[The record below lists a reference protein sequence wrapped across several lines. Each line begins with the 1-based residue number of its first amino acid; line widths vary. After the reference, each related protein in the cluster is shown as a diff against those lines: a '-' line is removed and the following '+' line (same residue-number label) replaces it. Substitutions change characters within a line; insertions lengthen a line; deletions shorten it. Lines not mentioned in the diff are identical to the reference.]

1 MSTLFV
7 LLIGIISFNSIQ
19 DAGSFKKIK
28 PHFDGECIPI
38 FGLNGPEDI
47 TFLNNGTALI
57 SSDDRWSTL
66 NNISS
71 QGHIYLYDIKNNQS
85 NLINLT
91 SELDFEFHPHGISI
105 FENKDGSTKILAINH
120 TIGGH
125 SIEVFKLINN
135 KLVYLKTIKDK
146 LLVSPNDLVLLNENQ
161 FYLTNDHGSGLNT
174 CKIIEDFMQLSN
186 ANVLFFDGA
195 KFVKVI
201 DNLSY
206 ANGINISRDKNLIYL
221 TETIGKSLKIY
232 IRDFLTNKLTLIE
245 KVNLDS
251 GLDNIEVNNEG
262 DLWIGSH
269 PKMFKFVKHAI
280 NSKKKSPSQV
290 FKITLDKENNLISK
304 EIFLDDGEMLS
315 GSSVAAVYNNVVLIG
330 SVFEDHFLKC
340 NINR

>member
-7 LLIGIISFNSIQ
+7 LLIGIFSFNTFH
-19 DAGSFKKIK
+19 DAGSFKKINS
-28 PHFDGECIPI
+28 HFDGECIPI
-38 FGLNGPEDI
+38 FGLKGPEDI

-91 SELDFEFHPHGISI
+91 SELDFEFHPHGISV

-135 KLVYLKTIKDK
+135 KLVYLKTIKDE

-174 CKIIEDFMQLSN
+174 FKFFQDFMQLSN
-186 ANVLFFDGA
+186 ANVLFFDGE

-206 ANGINISRDKNLIYL
+206 ANGINISRDKNLIYI

-232 IRDFLTNKLTLIE
+232 IRDFLTNKLTLIK

-251 GLDNIEVNNEG
+251 GLDNIEVNDEG

-269 PKMFKFVKHAI
+269 PKMLKFVKHAM
-280 NSKKKSPSQV
+280 NSKKK
-290 FKITLDKENNLISK
+290 ITFTSI
-304 EIFLDDGEMLS
+304 
-315 GSSVAAVYNNVVLIG
+315 
-330 SVFEDHFLKC
+330 
-340 NINR
+340 